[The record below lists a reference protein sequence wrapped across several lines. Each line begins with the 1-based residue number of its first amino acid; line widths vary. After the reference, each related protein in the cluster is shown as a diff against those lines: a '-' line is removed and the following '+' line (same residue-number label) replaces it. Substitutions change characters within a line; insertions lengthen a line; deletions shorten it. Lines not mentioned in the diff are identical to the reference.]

1 MDRQGVLKKRRWEI
15 VKGEKKWSWT
25 ERRAVEKYLSRNGIW
40 CMYKFER
47 RPCDWNSES
56 LLMIF
61 NDADKG

>member
-1 MDRQGVLKKRRWEI
+1 MGDCEGRK
-15 VKGEKKWSWT
+15 KKWSWA
-25 ERRAVEKYLSRNGIW
+25 ERRAVEKYLRRNGIW
-40 CMYKFER
+40 CMYKFE

>member
-1 MDRQGVLKKRRWEI
+1 MGDCEGRK
-15 VKGEKKWSWT
+15 KKWSWA
-25 ERRAVEKYLSRNGIW
+25 ERRAVEKYLRRNGIW